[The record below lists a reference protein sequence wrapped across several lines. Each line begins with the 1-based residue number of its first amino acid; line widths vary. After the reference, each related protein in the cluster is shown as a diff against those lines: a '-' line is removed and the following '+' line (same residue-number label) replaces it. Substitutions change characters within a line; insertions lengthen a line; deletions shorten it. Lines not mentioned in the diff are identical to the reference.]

1 MTTDRSIGSI
11 RPVTTVRHPML
22 SGGKVLGHFNSDLI
36 FLAGVPIV
44 VLVWEQ
50 RPHGDYPAVT
60 VTLDPAYLHKVNW
73 PEANYLYELSIE
85 DPRFPSQSTVTR
97 GEPGPPP

>member
-36 FLAGVPIV
+36 FLAGVPI
-44 VLVWEQ
+44 
-50 RPHGDYPAVT
+50 
-60 VTLDPAYLHKVNW
+60 
-73 PEANYLYELSIE
+73 E

-97 GEPGPPP
+97 GERRPATVKLISKRGGSFWQRVLGC